1 MRISSDDAEIDVEIA
16 GSGSAVVLLHAFP
29 VTRDEWDAQ
38 ARDLARQALVIRP
51 DLRGAGRSSVPEGP
65 YLMETLAGD
74 VAAVLDALRV
84 DRAAIV
90 GHSLGGYVAMA
101 FARMHTERVE
111 RLALVCSRLSADTEQ
126 TARDRN
132 ELADRAERDGSID
145 AIADAYLP
153 RLFAGTAEPN
163 RAECM
168 EKARAMASRI
178 PPRGAAAL
186 LRGMA
191 QRVDSY
197 DIAEE
202 LAMPVLIVA
211 GAHDAVVPRAESE
224 AMQRAFSN
232 AQLQLLERS
241 GHMPT
246 LEDPDELS
254 ARLRL
259 FLCEE
264 S

>member
-29 VTRDEWDAQ
+29 VTRDEWDVQ

-51 DLRGAGRSSVPEGP
+51 DLRGTGRTSAPEGP

-126 TARDRN
+126 AARDRN

-153 RLFAGTAEPN
+153 RLFAGTPQPN
-163 RAECM
+163 RAGCM
-168 EKARAMASRI
+168 EKARAMASQI
-178 PPRGAAAL
+178 APRGAAAL

-211 GAHDAVVPRAESE
+211 GAHDAVVPRSESE

-232 AQLQLLERS
+232 ARLQLLERS

-246 LEDPDELS
+246 LEEPDELS

-259 FLCEE
+259 FLCAE